1 MAVDAVGNIR
11 RLLSTRAVRRNA
23 AVTLRG
29 VDEVGLTSLIDAVSF
44 GEAPRELAPE
54 LPAQLGRSAAEIV
67 QIARAVR
74 NSTSVLTGSD
84 ESVFEMRSLRAGD
97 GDTVSGTAAAGAELG
112 AISLTIDQ
120 LAVGQRNNSRPQS
133 PEAASPVEA
142 GTSTIA
148 IDIDGEA
155 REIALG
161 VDAGESNRAVLVTT
175 AEAINRSDVGVTA
188 EAAVTDSGRVRL
200 SIARSDTGIGA
211 TFAIRDVQGNL
222 VSATRAERVEREA
235 ANAQFSIN
243 GEVFEA
249 ETNRV
254 ELDDG
259 ELTLDFHAV
268 TNRGI
273 TVEVGPDVESQSR
286 AIKAFVDR
294 FNDLRSFLDVNG
306 VYFNRVAAVLLE
318 GSVGRKSFELG
329 YVGILREADG
339 SLSVDEERLAQV
351 LEAESERARAA
362 LAGTS
367 GIAVQAGSLAERIST
382 TSPVEFTRGSIVS
395 RLVQGGS
402 QNFNRQGALVGGR
415 LTPVFAAGLIFDRPV

>member
-1 MAVDAVGNIR
+1 M
-11 RLLSTRAVRRNA
+11 
-23 AVTLRG
+23 
-29 VDEVGLTSLIDAVSF
+29 
-44 GEAPRELAPE
+44 
-54 LPAQLGRSAAEIV
+54 
-67 QIARAVR
+67 
-74 NSTSVLTGSD
+74 
-84 ESVFEMRSLRAGD
+84 
-97 GDTVSGTAAAGAELG
+97 
-112 AISLTIDQ
+112 
-120 LAVGQRNNSRPQS
+120 
-133 PEAASPVEA
+133 
-142 GTSTIA
+142 
-148 IDIDGEA
+148 
-155 REIALG
+155 
-161 VDAGESNRAVLVTT
+161 
-175 AEAINRSDVGVTA
+175 TA
-188 EAAVTDSGRVRL
+188 EAAFTDSGRVRL

-273 TVEVGPDVESQSR
+273 TVEVGPDVESQSP

-318 GSVGRKSFELG
+318 GSVGRNSFELG

-362 LAGTS
+362 RAALAGSS

-402 QNFNRQGALVGGR
+402 QNFNR
-415 LTPVFAAGLIFDRPV
+415 